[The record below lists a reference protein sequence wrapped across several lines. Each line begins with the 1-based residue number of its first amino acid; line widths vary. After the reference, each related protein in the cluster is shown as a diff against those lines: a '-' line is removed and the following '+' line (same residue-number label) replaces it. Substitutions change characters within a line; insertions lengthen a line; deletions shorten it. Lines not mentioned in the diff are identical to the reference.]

1 MLPARLTL
9 GDTWRFSLVLA
20 EYPTDSG
27 AEVVALFSGA
37 SPFAIQATPED
48 GQWKFER
55 AANAA
60 NPPTP
65 GPYRLN
71 IRATLDGVAMTLHEA
86 KVQILA
92 DPAATEATDPRSA
105 LHRMLDACEEALAA
119 LLSGT
124 KSSVSFGDQTYTQAD
139 AEKLMNIRDR
149 LRTEVLK
156 TEGRA
161 VRRIRVRFP

>member
-27 AEVVALFSGA
+27 ADVVALFSGA
-37 SPFAIQATPED
+37 TPFAIEATPD
-48 GQWKFER
+48 NGRWQFAR
-55 AANAA
+55 SADAA

-65 GPYRLN
+65 GPYRLS
-71 IRATLDGVAMTLHEA
+71 IRATLGEVAMTLHEA
-86 KVQILA
+86 KVEIIA
-92 DPAATEATDPRSA
+92 DPAANEATDPRSA
-105 LHRMLDACEEALAA
+105 LRRMLDACEEALAA
-119 LLSGT
+119 LLLGT
-124 KSSVSFGDQTYTQAD
+124 KSSVSFGDQSYTQAD

-149 LRTEVLK
+149 LRAEVLK

-161 VRRIRVRFP
+161 VRRIRVSFP